1 MVAKLSN
8 ADNTKVP
15 PRAPHTART
24 TGPSANS
31 SVTSSQPQASGD
43 LRAPSVNGIGTVLA
57 VYVRHTRT
65 GQLTLVNSTT
75 VDHDFE

>member
-1 MVAKLSN
+1 
-8 ADNTKVP
+8 
-15 PRAPHTART
+15 
-24 TGPSANS
+24 
-31 SVTSSQPQASGD
+31 VTSSQPQASGD